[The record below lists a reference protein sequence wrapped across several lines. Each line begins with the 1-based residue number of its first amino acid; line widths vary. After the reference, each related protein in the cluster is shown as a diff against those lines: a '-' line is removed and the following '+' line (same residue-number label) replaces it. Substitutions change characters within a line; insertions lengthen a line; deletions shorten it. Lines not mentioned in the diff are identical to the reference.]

1 MSARQTTPERT
12 PKRIAAFRDAFFS
25 RGNLIR
31 ADCDPDSPE
40 GRYLQPLLQVLYEV
54 TDVPVVLPRRR
65 PEQSGRLLAYV
76 IALNPAHATTVS
88 ELLTAFVGPSYS
100 YFDGR
105 TARLEPNDPVDRAV
119 LDFVG
124 VGSTFVLSSPI
135 PDKNGAVW
143 GALRLLQET
152 MRRRPVRPWQVPKP
166 VGRLLAEFEAALA
179 AGDHSASAQ
188 TFEQLRSSG
197 GMTALNVANLRI
209 KRLARLGRDHDL
221 LDLPDLPDV
230 VTAVPPVPVT
240 DAILTALYTTTVAE
254 PLTAGDL
261 PTARRRLI
269 EQGSVVPALMRQPVD
284 GLGACALTVLAT
296 AAWVRN
302 DADLAQQLVGDPGW
316 RREIEQNAPTLVE
329 ALLALQ
335 EPAGTDTAQPAHTP
349 AAVATS
355 WPELIAAV
363 ANGDERV
370 RNALDNEHWRDWS
383 APAADDATLAA
394 ALRRLDDT
402 GAERAWSII
411 GAFLDAD
418 GYQQPAAQ
426 SAAELIQNAL
436 AHSRFGPAD
445 LAALVALTEI
455 TLRAGPGQAAYGEL
469 LDDLRSECNRWVG
482 PERATVALD
491 LADLLVRSA
500 CPDAEARL
508 RLAVALLKPLHA
520 HLGRLDADQRAFAA
534 QLSDEM
540 RTGLDWPR
548 PAEDTSPAV
557 EFTHATQRV
566 LLYSLDV
573 GALTRA
579 ATALGALAPKA
590 RIRVSDERVGSPQLR
605 QHARNADLIVL
616 ATRCATHAAIGFIR
630 TSATAAATITE
641 ADGSGSASLLRA
653 AVAGLRSC
661 TAAHQPDAR
670 PMRPRG
676 VGS

>member
-1 MSARQTTPERT
+1 MSARYRAAERT
-12 PKRIAAFRDAFFS
+12 TQRIATFRDAFFGP
-25 RGNLIR
+25 GNMVR
-31 ADCDPDSPE
+31 ADCDPESPE

-54 TDVPVVLPRRR
+54 SDVPVVLPRRR
-65 PEQSGRLLAYV
+65 PEQSDRLLAYV
-76 IALNPAHATTVS
+76 IALNPAHATAVS

-105 TARLEPNDPVDRAV
+105 TARLDPNDPVDRAV
-119 LDFVG
+119 LDFAG
-124 VGSTFVLSSPI
+124 VGSTFVLSSPV

-143 GALRLLQET
+143 GALLLLQET
-152 MRRRPVRPWQVPKP
+152 VRRRPIRPWQVPKP

-179 AGDHSASAQ
+179 AGNHSASAQ
-188 TFEQLRSSG
+188 ALEQLQASG
-197 GMTALNVANLRI
+197 GLTALNVANLRI

-240 DAILTALYTTTVAE
+240 DAILTALYTTAVTE
-254 PLTAGDL
+254 PLAAGDL

-269 EQGSVVPALMRQPVD
+269 DRGTVVPALMRQPVV

-302 DADLAQQLVGDPGW
+302 DADLARHLVGDPGW
-316 RREIEQNAPTLVE
+316 RREIERNAPTLVE
-329 ALLALQ
+329 ALVALQ
-335 EPAGTDTAQPAHTP
+335 EPASAGSDRPALVP

-355 WPELIAAV
+355 WPELIAAT
-363 ANGDERV
+363 ACGNERV
-370 RNALDNEHWRDWS
+370 QTALDNEHWRDWP
-383 APAADDATLAA
+383 APATDDPALAA

-402 GAERAWSII
+402 GAERVWSII

-445 LAALVALTEI
+445 LAALAALTEI
-455 TLRAGPGQAAYGEL
+455 TLRAGPGQAAYAEL

-500 CPDAEARL
+500 CPDVEARL

-520 HLGRLDADQRAFAA
+520 HLGRLDSDQRTFAA
-534 QLSDEM
+534 QLSDEL
-540 RTGLDWPR
+540 RTGLEWPQ
-548 PAEDTSPAV
+548 PAEDTSPHV
-557 EFTHATQRV
+557 EFAQATQRV

-616 ATRCATHAAIGFIR
+616 ATRCATHAATGFIR
-630 TSATAAATITE
+630 ISATADATVTE

-653 AVAGLRSC
+653 AVAGLRSL
-661 TAAHQPDAR
+661 TAARQAEAKPLR
-670 PMRPRG
+670 PCG
-676 VGS
+676 AGS